1 MKIGLNLIGYTPGGM
16 GGVETYFRNL
26 LEYLQEIDKDN
37 SYVLLY
43 DDKSIGF
50 FHLSNPAFNSKL
62 FNNKRGSL
70 GRFIRSSLKKT
81 IKIDL
86 HMLRI
91 DGLGLDIIHHPFS
104 VLSHVGLKTPAVLT
118 FHDMQHEFYPKF
130 FSQRE
135 LLNRQRNYKVSAEV
149 AKRIIAISEYSKKN
163 LIEQYNIPADKIDVV
178 YPGCGNE
185 FHVIDDP
192 EDLKRINEIYKLTRP
207 FIYYPAATWPHKN
220 HNRLLLAI
228 KILKKNYKFDG
239 NLILTGIA
247 KQVHSDIL
255 SEIERLGLNKI
266 VRILGYLPYSH
277 LPYIYNMARLLI
289 FPSLFEGF
297 GIPIVEAMA
306 CGCPVVCSNVTS
318 IPEVAGNAC
327 EMFNPFDSEDIASK
341 IWSVWIDKDKRTQM
355 RLSGF
360 ERVKVFNWENTVN
373 NTLAV
378 YSKTFSSN

>member
-1 MKIGLNLIGYTPGGM
+1 MNIGLNLIGYTPGGM

-26 LEYLQEIDKDN
+26 LKYLQEFDKYN

-43 DDKSIGF
+43 DDKSFGC
-50 FHLSNPAFNSKL
+50 FHVSNSSFKSKL
-62 FNNKRGSL
+62 FKNKRGSL

-104 VLSHVGLKTPAVLT
+104 MISHLGLKTPAVLT
-118 FHDMQHEFYPKF
+118 FHDMQHEFYPNF
-130 FSQRE
+130 FSQHE
-135 LLNRQRNYKVSAEV
+135 LLNRQRNYKLSAET
-149 AKRIIAISEYSKKN
+149 AKRVIAISGYSKKS
-163 LIEQYNIPADKIDVV
+163 LIERYNLPGDKIDVV
-178 YPGCGNE
+178 YPGCGME

-192 EDLKRINEIYKLTRP
+192 EDLKRIKGIYNLTRP

-220 HNRLLLAI
+220 HKRLLMAI
-228 KILKKNYKFDG
+228 KILRNDHKFDG
-239 NLILTGIA
+239 NLVLTGIA
-247 KQVHSDIL
+247 KQSHNDIL
-255 SEIERLGLNKI
+255 SEVEKLGLNEI

-277 LPYIYNMARLLI
+277 LPYIYNLAGLLI

-306 CGCPVVCSNVTS
+306 CGCPVVCSNITS

-327 EMFNPFDSEDIASK
+327 EMFNPLDPEDIAVK
-341 IWSVWIDKDKRTQM
+341 LWSVWIDKDKRTQM
-355 RLSGF
+355 RLSGL
-360 ERVKVFNWENTVN
+360 ERVKEFNWKNSVN